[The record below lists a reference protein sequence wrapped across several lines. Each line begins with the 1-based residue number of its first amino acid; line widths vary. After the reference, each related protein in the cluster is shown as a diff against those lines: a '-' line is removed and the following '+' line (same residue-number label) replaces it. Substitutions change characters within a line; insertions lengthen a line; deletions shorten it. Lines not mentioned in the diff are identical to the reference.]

1 MPSLPLDDEN
11 LPLFTVGQVSGMLE
25 IQQAFLRRLDEFG
38 VVRPTRSGG
47 GQRRYTRNEIT
58 VVQYVVRLA
67 DEGMTLPAI
76 RRILQLERRVAEL
89 EAECTALRE
98 ALQARDAR
106 WARAAAPP
114 GRAALSGDGR
124 MVSVNG
130 LSLHVAE
137 HGTGDPVL
145 LIHGWPDSG
154 ELWRHQVPALV
165 AAGFRVIVPDMRGF
179 GRSDRPADVAAYA
192 LPHAVADVTGL
203 LDAFGIESA
212 HVAGHDWGA
221 AVAWLT
227 AMLAPRRVRRLV
239 AISVP
244 HLLAPLTIRQREM
257 GWYQLFFQF
266 EGVAEESLRADD
278 WALLRALSRG
288 NGDQERALAD
298 LSRPGALTASLNWYR
313 ANLAPRPPGPP
324 PALPP
329 VTAPTLGI
337 WSTGDHYLDGERMRA
352 SGDLVQGPWRYEEI
366 DGASHWIPLMPRTG

>member
-1 MPSLPLDDEN
+1 MSA
-11 LPLFTVGQVSGMLE
+11 S
-25 IQQAFLRRLDEFG
+25 
-38 VVRPTRSGG
+38 
-47 GQRRYTRNEIT
+47 GQRI
-58 VVQYVVRLA
+58 
-67 DEGMTLPAI
+67 D
-76 RRILQLERRVAEL
+76 
-89 EAECTALRE
+89 
-98 ALQARDAR
+98 
-106 WARAAAPP
+106 
-114 GRAALSGDGR
+114 
-124 MVSVNG
+124 VNG
-130 LSLHVAE
+130 VSLHVAE
-137 HGTGDPVL
+137 HGAGDPVL

-203 LDAFGIESA
+203 MDAFGIESA
-212 HVAGHDWGA
+212 HVVGHDWGA

-227 AMLAPRRVRRLV
+227 AMLAPDRVRRLV

-329 VTAPTLGI
+329 VTAPTLGV
-337 WSTGDHYLDGERMRA
+337 WSTGDHYLDGARMRA

-366 DGASHWIPLMPRTG
+366 DGASHWVPLDAPDRLNELLLGWLREDQS